1 MEIDAQRPGL
11 KLRSW
16 GSSDVASLVEQ
27 ANDRA
32 VWRNLAAT
40 FPHPYTQADGESWIS
55 IAAQCAPSLHLCI
68 EFEGAVAGGIG
79 IIAGSGIEAKTGQ
92 FGYWLGQKFW
102 GRGIATDA
110 ARTLV
115 RFARSSLNLV
125 RLQAPVFE
133 WNPAS
138 MRVLEKVGFRRE
150 AVMRKSVFKDGQ
162 IIDSVMFAL
171 MLDEAS

>member
-1 MEIDAQRPGL
+1 MEIDARRPGL

-16 GSSDVASLVEQ
+16 GSSDVTSLIEQ

-32 VWRNLAAT
+32 VWRNLTDA
-40 FPHPYTQADGESWIS
+40 FPHPYTRADGESRIS
-55 IAAQCAPSLHLCI
+55 IASHCAPSLHLCI

-79 IIAGSGIEAKTGQ
+79 IIAGSGIEAKSGQ
-92 FGYWLGQKFW
+92 FGYWLGQKYW

-115 RFARSSLNLV
+115 QFARSNLDLV

-150 AVMRKSVFKDGQ
+150 SVMRKSVFKDGQ
-162 IIDSVMFAL
+162 IIDCVMFAL
-171 MLDEAS
+171 MLDEVS